1 MYYNLICIFICT
13 PICTKFYSCKKWVL
27 QETKWSVPWF
37 DCDES
42 LTCQCL
48 NLNLRHFGCFT
59 FIFILFGQPHLLVSW
74 CADDRCGMAGSDE
87 DRGRSRRPGAED
99 RGWSHRSGT

>member
-1 MYYNLICIFICT
+1 M
-13 PICTKFYSCKKWVL
+13 L

-74 CADDRCGMAGSDE
+74 CAGDRCGMAAAMRIVVEVGDLVQKTE
-87 DRGRSRRPGAED
+87 DGHTGRVLDD
-99 RGWSHRSGT
+99 RMIG